1 MTTRVNTRAL
11 FYDIISKEDR
21 EKYKPKYT
29 IQECDIVKGGVTYKS
44 LYKLYLESVD
54 EFDFANTHLGG
65 MATWE
70 QLKDAKW
77 FLNGYRAHRGLA
89 AWEED
94 MRARDESTA
103 KKALLLAVSE
113 GSVTAANTLFNSSK
127 KKAETKRGRYV
138 KDEAKKEAKQL
149 AEDKDF
155 WNETAS
161 RLDNV
166 INILD

>member
-1 MTTRVNTRAL
+1 MTNRVNTRAL

-21 EKYKPKYT
+21 DKYKPKFT
-29 IQECDIVKGGVTYKS
+29 IQEYDIERGGKVYKS

-54 EFDFANTHLGG
+54 EYDFATTHLGD
-65 MATWE
+65 MATWN
-70 QLKDAKW
+70 QLKSAKW
-77 FLNGYRAHRGLA
+77 FLNGYRSHRGLD

-113 GSVTAANTLFNSSK
+113 GSVTAANTLFNNSK
-127 KKAETKRGRYV
+127 KKVDTKRGRYV

-149 AEDKDF
+149 AEDKD
-155 WNETAS
+155 WLEDTAGI
-161 RLDNV
+161 LDNV